1 MPELYN
7 YQKEIVKQMIE
18 KKGNCLLAVEQG
30 LGKTIITLAFL
41 NKFKIFPK
49 TLLIIPPILYKNW
62 INEIKKWID
71 KDIKIQYFH
80 STSDF
85 VDPDADIYII
95 SYQKFIKIYYD
106 FVDVDIDCLILDE
119 SHWIKNPQSKRF
131 KALMYL
137 LKEKDIPMKILL
149 TGTPIYNKPIDLWTQ
164 FKIIDKN
171 LFPSFTK
178 FVKIFTY
185 PKLRYGRW
193 EYVGVK
199 NLDLLKNL
207 IKPYLI
213 RVTWDMIYEIETPP
227 LITKTIEV
235 GKANQEIINLNKQLE
250 MMNDGLEKEKLKE
263 TEYEKVGH
271 QKISATFELCLN
283 ILEQQKQLIIFGFHR
298 KVLEKYKELFELKN
312 ISSDILY
319 GGLNNEKKAQLIK
332 KLKDKKLQV
341 LLINYQTGGVG
352 LNLEFINCC
361 VFAELNYVPT
371 EIWQAMM
378 RIFRI
383 TSKKPVIV
391 YFPYLKN
398 SYEEHIVKLLLEKE
412 FYFDKVLSMS
422 KQLKIPFKKEKKS
435 WFKRLFGLFKRFF

>member
-7 YQKEIVKQMIE
+7 YQKEIVRQMIE

-164 FKIIDKN
+164 FKVINRK

-178 FVKIFTY
+178 FANTFTY
-185 PKLRYGRW
+185 VKRSKYGYL
-193 EYVGVK
+193 EYNGVK
-199 NLDLLKNL
+199 NLKLLKDI

-213 RVTWDMIYEIETPP
+213 RVTWDMIDEIEIPP
-227 LITKTIEV
+227 LITKRIQV
-235 GKANQEIINLNKQLE
+235 GKASHDIVKLFKKIEL
-250 MMNDGLEKEKLKE
+250 MNNGLEKEKAKK
-263 TEYEKVGH
+263 TAYERVGK
-271 QKISATFELCLN
+271 QKIPAVVELCLDL
-283 ILEQQKQLIIFGFHR
+283 LESQDRIVVFGFHR
-298 KVLEKYKELFELKN
+298 EVLERYKELFERKK
-312 ISSDILY
+312 IKAGILY
-319 GGLNNEKKAQLIK
+319 GKLTSEQKVKLIEDLRNKKIR
-332 KLKDKKLQV
+332 V
-341 LLINYQTGGVG
+341 LLINYQAGGVG
-352 LNLEFINCC
+352 LNLEFVKCA
-361 VFAELNYVPT
+361 VFAELSYVPT

-378 RIFRI
+378 RVFRI
-383 TSKKPVIV
+383 TSKSPIVV
-391 YFPYLKN
+391 YFPYLTN
-398 SYEEHIVKLLLEKE
+398 SYEEHMINLLLDKE
-412 FYFDKVLSMS
+412 HYFDKVLSMS
-422 KQLKIPFKKEKKS
+422 KQLKIPFTKKKKS
-435 WFKRLFGLFKRFF
+435 WIKKLFGF